1 MKPKL
6 SSFLL
11 LILLMISVLMGAC
24 GGTSISPAV
33 PSTSTRE
40 IPSTFTPTP
49 TLIPATA
56 TPSLVSLD
64 EPMKG
69 IVYYP
74 ATWHGDVRPE
84 TEWNLQ
90 NVFRSM
96 GANWVRL
103 HLECNQENGSSVK
116 IVCRSDATL
125 MGKEYSDVVRMAH
138 EAGFRVMVET
148 MITIDN
154 DPNGF
159 WHGDIGKNVSKENWD
174 LWWASYTEMILMYA
188 KLAEENGVEYFVI
201 GSELDNTYQYEQDWR
216 NLIRQVREIYHGD
229 ITVTYDVEDAIQQTQ
244 FWDALDS
251 IGVHP
256 YYLELPGV
264 EDPSVEQLKEEFRPH
279 VQMLEELSAQWNKPV
294 IFTEVG
300 VWSVEGFSQNY
311 NFLDSNDEIDLQD
324 QANMFQAVYELFW
337 GKPWVQGI
345 FPYAIFGNTNFAEPW
360 NIHNDFLRKPAGDV
374 IRSFYGV
381 SPLATPTPVVYPVTP
396 PEHVEVIYDDS
407 LQLGW
412 GFYPPDGM
420 SQISDLEQT
429 EISKS
434 GKALKVE
441 LLVFEA
447 IDFNSKLYDHFK
459 EVQWID
465 FDIYVDPASLSAV
478 SIIDVV
484 LRDSSYFSSPFRVE
498 LTQTQFIEGGTLQPG
513 TWQHVQIPV
522 DVFGPLFGN
531 YITLSFSNFGA
542 EDKPIVFY
550 LDNIQL
556 SLK

>member
-1 MKPKL
+1 MKLKL
-6 SSFLL
+6 NSFLL
-11 LILLMISVLMGAC
+11 FITLTISLITGAC
-24 GGTSISPAV
+24 GGTSISPSV
-33 PSTSTRE
+33 TSTSTRQ
-40 IPSTFTPTP
+40 IPSTFTPTS
-49 TLIPATA
+49 TLIPVTA
-56 TPSLVSLD
+56 TPMLASLD

-84 TEWNLQ
+84 TEWNFQ

-103 HLECNQENGSSVK
+103 HLECNQKDGTSIKV
-116 IVCRSDATL
+116 VCRSDATL
-125 MGKEYSDVVRMAH
+125 LGEEYKKVVRMAH

-159 WHGDIGKNVSKENWD
+159 WHGDIGKNISKENWD
-174 LWWASYTEMILMYA
+174 LWWASYTKMILMYA
-188 KLAEENGVEYFVI
+188 KLAEENGVEYIVI
-201 GSELDNTYQYEQDWR
+201 GSELNNTYGYEQDWR
-216 NLIRQVREIYHGD
+216 NLIRQVREVYHGGV
-229 ITVTYDVEDAIQQTQ
+229 TVAYDDEYAIQQTQ
-244 FWDALDS
+244 FWDALDA

-256 YYLELPGV
+256 YYLELPDV
-264 EDPSVEQLKEEFRPH
+264 KDPTVEQLKEEFRPH
-279 VQMLEELSAQWNKPV
+279 LQMLEELSIKWNKPV
-294 IFTEVG
+294 ILTEVG
-300 VWSVEGFSQNY
+300 VWSVEGFSQNSNSAY
-311 NFLDSNDEIDLQD
+311 ANDEIDLQD
-324 QANMFQAVYELFW
+324 QANMFQAVFELFW
-337 GKPWVQGI
+337 GKPWIQGI

-360 NIHNDFLRKPAGDV
+360 NTHNDFLRKPAGDV

-381 SPLATPTPVVYPVTP
+381 SPLATPTPVIYPSTT

-407 LQLGW
+407 LQADW
-412 GFYPPDGM
+412 RITSQDGR
-420 SQISDLEQT
+420 SNISDLEQT

-434 GKALKVE
+434 GKALEVK
-441 LLVFEA
+441 LLYFETM
-447 IDFNSKLYDHFK
+447 DFNSQLYDYFK

-465 FDIYVDPASLSAV
+465 FDIYVDPSSLSAV

-484 LRDSSYFSSPFRVE
+484 LRDSSYYSSPFRVE
-498 LTQTQFIEGGTLQPG
+498 LTQTQFIEGGKLQPG
-513 TWQHVQIPV
+513 TWQHVKIPV

-556 SLK
+556 SKK